1 MTSSLPLQAALL
13 LAVAAGVASPTWA
26 ADAGS
31 PEPPADASSGPVR
44 LPSGLEACAQIR
56 VDAERL
62 ACYDRYVA
70 PKVRGAGEVSAA
82 GSGASAPAVASAAA
96 DAAKKPAALPDKGQY
111 LDEFWELTPERKRG
125 IFNFDGYR
133 PSYFLPVHRV
143 SAANSSPTSPAPGH
157 SGQLPEYRDI
167 EAKLQIS
174 VRTKLAEGLLLP
186 NADLWFAYTQQSL
199 WQLYSADIS
208 RPFRATD
215 HEPELIYV
223 VPAGYELPGGIR
235 FQMAGIGIAHQ
246 SNGQSLPFS
255 RSWNRSY
262 AMVGFERGDFSLT
275 ARQNWRLH
283 ESDGKDDNPDLT
295 AYRGRTE
302 LLGLW
307 TPGFMTLSG
316 LWKTNFTSNRGS
328 LQVDFTMPVSRKD
341 PKGLR
346 WYAQAFT
353 GHAESLI
360 EYNFKQT
367 SFGAGVSLF
376 GW

>member
-1 MTSSLPLQAALL
+1 MNPSLPPSAALL
-13 LAVAAGVASPTWA
+13 LAAAAGFALPA
-26 ADAGS
+26 AATEAPA
-31 PEPPADASSGPVR
+31 PEPAAAQAGEAVR
-44 LPSGLEACAQIR
+44 LPAGLEACAQLR
-56 VDAERL
+56 ADSERL

-70 PKVRGAGEVSAA
+70 PKVRGTAESPPVR
-82 GSGASAPAVASAAA
+82 SAAA
-96 DAAKKPAALPDKGQY
+96 DAAKHPQALPDKGSY

-125 IFNFDGYR
+125 VFNFDGYR
-133 PSYFLPVHRV
+133 PSYFMPLHAV
-143 SAANSSPTSPAPGH
+143 SRTNSSPTSPAPGH
-157 SGQLPEYRDI
+157 SGELPAYRDV

-215 HEPELIYV
+215 HEPELVYV
-223 VPAGYELPGGIR
+223 VPVGYELPGGIR
-235 FQMAGIGIAHQ
+235 LQMAGVGIAHQ

-255 RSWNRSY
+255 RSWNRTY
-262 AMVGFERGDFSLT
+262 ALLGLERGDFSLT
-275 ARQNWRLH
+275 ARQNWRMH

-295 AYRGRTE
+295 TWRGRTD

-307 TPGFMTLSG
+307 SPGFLTLSG
-316 LWKTNFTSNRGS
+316 LWKTNFDLNRGS

-346 WYAQAFT
+346 WYAQFFT
-353 GHAESLI
+353 GYAESLI
-360 EYNFKQT
+360 DYNFKQT

>member
-1 MTSSLPLQAALL
+1 MTSSLPPRAAFL
-13 LAVAAGVASPTWA
+13 LAAAAGVAAPARA
-26 ADAGS
+26 ADAGRPS
-31 PEPPADASSGPVR
+31 RLLPRPRPVR

-56 VDAERL
+56 VDSERL

-70 PKVRGAGEVSAA
+70 PKVRGAGEVPSAG

-133 PSYFLPVHRV
+133 PSYFLPLHRV

-157 SGQLPEYRDI
+157 SGQLPDYRDI

-215 HEPELIYV
+215 HEPELMYV
-223 VPAGYELPGGIR
+223 VPAGYELPGGSACDGGHR
-235 FQMAGIGIAHQ
+235 HRPPDQRPVAAVLAQLEPQLRDGRLRARRLLAHRAAELAHARERRQGRQPRPHRVPRPHRAARPLDAGLHDA
-246 SNGQSLPFS
+246 
-255 RSWNRSY
+255 
-262 AMVGFERGDFSLT
+262 ER
-275 ARQNWRLH
+275 
-283 ESDGKDDNPDLT
+283 
-295 AYRGRTE
+295 
-302 LLGLW
+302 
-307 TPGFMTLSG
+307 
-316 LWKTNFTSNRGS
+316 LWKTNFTATAARCSSTSPCPSAARTRRACAGTRRS
-328 LQVDFTMPVSRKD
+328 SPATPSR
-341 PKGLR
+341 
-346 WYAQAFT
+346 
-353 GHAESLI
+353 
-360 EYNFKQT
+360 
-367 SFGAGVSLF
+367 
-376 GW
+376 